1 MIFKGDKLVLQVKNN
16 ITSIKDNIE
25 KITERKVGK
34 IYRGTKLIWITIYDL
49 VRSCFGSGQWMSD
62 RSWLNDDFWKNN

>member
-49 VRSCFGSGQWMSD
+49 VRSCFGSG
-62 RSWLNDDFWKNN
+62 